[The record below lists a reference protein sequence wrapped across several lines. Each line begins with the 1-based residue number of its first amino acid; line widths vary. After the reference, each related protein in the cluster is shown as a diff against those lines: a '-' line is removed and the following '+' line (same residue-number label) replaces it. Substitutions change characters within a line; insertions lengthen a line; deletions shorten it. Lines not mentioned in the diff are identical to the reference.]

1 LKTRSPDW
9 PSVRFRMSEAGP
21 SIVKGANPFSPHEF
35 RIAFR
40 YLGSSRRDGGVALIA
55 IIAFVAVM
63 LAVTAL
69 IAVMS
74 VMNGFRY
81 QLLSN
86 LLGAQPHIIVDA
98 RLIEPERIDPLL
110 EAIEALEGVSSAGP
124 VVQGEVML
132 TSQRANTF
140 AQILAVRPQDL
151 ARLDVVREGLVT
163 PGRTGITHGSL
174 EEFGVGRNGG
184 DTIVLGR
191 GLATRLGINV
201 GDYVTALTATGTAT
215 PFGVTPRNKSYYVGG
230 IISVGV
236 STIDNVVAF
245 MPLRQGQLYFN
256 RGETSDQ
263 IHIRTSDVDAIN
275 ALVGPVN
282 ELVGDETIVWDYTRT
297 DPAFFTALQVERMA
311 MRLIMAI
318 VIAIASLNIIS
329 GLVMLVK
336 NKGRDIAILRT
347 MGATQSSVLRIFL
360 IIGAAI
366 GMLGTL
372 AGIILGILFVINIDP
387 IQDFLTWVTGTEIFD
402 PSVYYLYRIP
412 ARLDWFEVGF
422 VSVFCFFVSLLV
434 TVPPAMR
441 AARLDPVEALRYE

>member
-1 LKTRSPDW
+1 
-9 PSVRFRMSEAGP
+9 MAEAASANSQPASSG
-21 SIVKGANPFSPHEF
+21 GAAPFSPHEF
-35 RIAFR
+35 LIAFR
-40 YLGSSRRDGGVALIA
+40 YLGATRRDGGVAMIA
-55 IIAFVAVM
+55 IISFVAVM

-74 VMNGFRY
+74 VMNGFRH

-86 LLGAQPHIIVDA
+86 LLGAQPHIVVDA
-98 RLIEPERIDPLL
+98 RDMGPDRIDALL
-110 EAIEALEGVSSAGP
+110 AEIEAVEGIRSAGP
-124 VVQGEVML
+124 VVQGEVMA
-132 TSQRANTF
+132 TSPSTNTF
-140 AQILAVRPQDL
+140 AQILSVRPEDL
-151 ARLDVVREGLVT
+151 ARLEVVEEGIA
-163 PGRTGITHGSL
+163 GSTGITHGSL
-174 EEFGVGRNGG
+174 EDFGVGHNGG

-191 GLATRLGINV
+191 GLAYRLGVNV
-201 GDYVTALTATGTAT
+201 GDSVTFLTAQGSST
-215 PFGVTPRNKSYYVGG
+215 PFGVSPRRKAYYVGG

-245 MPLRQGQLYFN
+245 MPLRQGQLFFN
-256 RGETSDQ
+256 KADRVDQ
-263 IHIRTSDVDAIN
+263 IHVRTGNVDLIQSLFP
-275 ALVGPVN
+275 LVSEV
-282 ELVGDETIVWDYTRT
+282 VGEAGYVWDYTRS

-347 MGATQSSVLRIFL
+347 MGMTQSAVLRIFL

-372 AGIILGILFVINIDP
+372 AGIILGILFVVNIDP
-387 IQDFLTWVTGTEIFD
+387 IQDFITWVSGTEVWD

-412 ARLDWFEVGF
+412 AKLDMSEVWF
-422 VSVFCFFVSLLV
+422 VSIFCFVVSLLV
-434 TVPPAMR
+434 TLPPAWR
-441 AARLDPVEALRYE
+441 AAKLDPVEALRYE